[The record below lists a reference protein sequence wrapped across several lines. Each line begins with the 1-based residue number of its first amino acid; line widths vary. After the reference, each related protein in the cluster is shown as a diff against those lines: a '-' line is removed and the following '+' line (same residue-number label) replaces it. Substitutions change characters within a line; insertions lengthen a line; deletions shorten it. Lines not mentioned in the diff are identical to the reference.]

1 MLGLGWGRW
10 SGQTGFQMMMP
21 RSSGTPLSPVRRG
34 VPFVV
39 LALTMTAA
47 ACSGAEISE
56 PTSGGESLM
65 GGGALGGNAAT
76 EVLAEAEP
84 VQVPTGEVAWVADE
98 IRLEQG
104 QSIEHAHSF
113 SFVWAV
119 EGDHSV
125 EIDGGARGLAPGEG
139 HAIAAHRTH
148 VHRADDEPAV
158 FWEIRLAPPDAAPPP
173 GVTDARRVF
182 ASDVLEGVPD
192 QPLASFVE
200 VVVPPEG
207 GETSV
212 HTHPGP
218 ELIYQL
224 SGEIIYEN
232 ALIGERRLGPGGL
245 EGIPPDTPVQ
255 KRNPTDEEAVFLSW
269 FLLDPEQPFASA
281 ASFGATAVEGTNV
294 ALLDNGARVAAVSS
308 NFGAGDNDSRFGAV
322 NALDGDPASEWS
334 SDGDGDDAFLE
345 VAFDQAHHLHTVTV
359 QTRTMGST
367 AEIEEFRLIAGD
379 GTDLGAFELP
389 GPNRSYPFEVDV
401 TTDRLRFEVVSSSGG
416 NTGLVELGA
425 WTDSG

>member
-1 MLGLGWGRW
+1 MIPIITTRWPMLAC
-10 SGQTGFQMMMP
+10 F
-21 RSSGTPLSPVRRG
+21 PVRGRML
-34 VPFVV
+34 FVV
-39 LALTMTAA
+39 LVLTMTAS
-47 ACSGAEISE
+47 ACSGAETSE
-56 PTSGGESLM
+56 PISGGEDLM
-65 GGGALGGNAAT
+65 GGGVLGGNAAT
-76 EVLAEAEP
+76 EALAEAEP
-84 VQVPTGEVAWVADE
+84 VQVPAGEVAWVADE
-98 IRLEQG
+98 IRLESG

-125 EIDGGARGLAPGEG
+125 ETDGEISDLAPGEG
-139 HAIAAHRTH
+139 HAVPAQRTHAHRA
-148 VHRADDEPAV
+148 RDEAAV
-158 FWEIRLAPPDAAPPP
+158 FWEIRLAPPDAASSP
-173 GVTDARRVF
+173 GVIDARRVF
-182 ASDVLEGVPD
+182 ASDVMEGVPD
-192 QPLASFVE
+192 QPLASFVK
-200 VVVPPEG
+200 VVVPPQG

-224 SGEIIYEN
+224 RGEIIYEN

-245 EGIPPDTPVQ
+245 EGIPPETPVQ

-308 NFGAGDNDSRFGAV
+308 NFGGGDNDSRFGAA
-322 NALDGDPASEWS
+322 NALDGDAATEWS
-334 SDGDGDDAFLE
+334 SDGDGDVAFLE
-345 VAFDQAHHLHTVTV
+345 VAFAQAHDLHTVTV

-367 AEIEEFRLIAGD
+367 AEIEAFRLIAGD
-379 GTDLGAFELP
+379 GIDLGTFELP
-389 GPNRSYPFEVDV
+389 GPNRSYRFEVDV

-416 NTGLVELGA
+416 NTGLVDLGA
-425 WTDSG
+425 WTNSG